1 MTVNEFIEKYKS
13 DKFESY
19 LIQNSNV
26 SYWNELIKTYKRDK
40 LNLSDFDIFRVKFIC
55 THKETGIPFDIF
67 CERQI
72 KILENEVRGTE
83 PSQRETTSVNLI
95 SHAENV
101 NEIIN
106 KAKSPQEKIQ
116 AYLYNEIN
124 IELYE
129 DFSICY
135 KTETDLL
142 KFFNKLFIEFEFFCN
157 NVNNYLEITDHFVF
171 SEMGYLFWNDENHFN
186 HKTENEK
193 LFELF
198 NLYECLT
205 KLIQFHFPENKRAG
219 VKIKTCE
226 YIIKLGEKI
235 QNLYLPE
242 LQKET
247 PIKIEPTQPSPE
259 KRQKTKGN
267 TLKQFFKEEITPE
280 IIETIRSKYK
290 DLKGKKM
297 AYLIYILHKE
307 FNCIDYSLRSIK
319 DSRKR
324 FVAEFTGIQINNI
337 EGINKLFNPN
347 DVTLKN
353 GNKHQNK
360 TPTYEQDPDYKTIKT
375 EIQSIL
381 NPIK

>member
-72 KILENEVRGTE
+72 KILENEVRGTG

-129 DFSICY
+129 DFSVCY

-157 NVNNYLEITDHFVF
+157 NINNYVEITDHFVF

-186 HKTENEK
+186 HKTEKEK

-198 NLYECLT
+198 NLYECFT
-205 KLIQFHFPENKRAG
+205 KLIQFHFPENKRTG
-219 VKIKTCE
+219 VQIKTCE

-235 QNLYLPE
+235 QKLYLPE
-242 LQKET
+242 LQKEVT
-247 PIKIEPTQPSPE
+247 IRTEPTPAETSKVEKESFINKFDKVHETKIIQYFKKNLVEKKYLTESQLNEYLKQAFELRTPPE
-259 KRQKTKGN
+259 TKYSFNNIDSIENIVNIFYKYYKDITTESTYGRQKEYFN
-267 TLKQFFKEEITPE
+267 LLKD
-280 IIETIRSKYK
+280 Y
-290 DLKGKKM
+290 
-297 AYLIYILHKE
+297 
-307 FNCIDYSLRSIK
+307 FNGFEKIH
-319 DSRKR
+319 
-324 FVAEFTGIQINNI
+324 
-337 EGINKLFNPN
+337 
-347 DVTLKN
+347 LKN
-353 GNKHQNK
+353 FSKQYVFN
-360 TPTYEQDPDYKTIKT
+360 T
-375 EIQSIL
+375 
-381 NPIK
+381 